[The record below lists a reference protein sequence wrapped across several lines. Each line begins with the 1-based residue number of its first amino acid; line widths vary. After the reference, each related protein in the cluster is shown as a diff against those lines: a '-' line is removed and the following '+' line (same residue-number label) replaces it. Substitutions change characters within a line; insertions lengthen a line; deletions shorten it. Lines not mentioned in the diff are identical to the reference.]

1 MQIVSKVLFVAG
13 VATHIFVLLQS
24 KMDLSLAFSAKL
36 GTEEAQCS
44 QFRSL
49 MTLAFIF
56 ACLVVGLVV
65 YPVVM
70 NKYSGTC
77 NYRQS
82 KWTKRAMEL
91 FVLATIYLQAA
102 STFQS
107 QTLGTCGTFENTFWV
122 LMAGLLTL
130 SGFWVY
136 LFEDTYDGVT
146 SGIPIY

>member
-13 VATHIFVLLQS
+13 VITHTFVLVQS
-24 KMDLSLAFSAKL
+24 GFELSLGALDVSS
-36 GTEEAQCS
+36 TDRCS

-49 MTLAFIF
+49 MTLAFVF
-56 ACLVVGLVV
+56 AGLVV
-65 YPVVM
+65 WLVGYPVIR
-70 NKYSGTC
+70 NWYSGTC
-77 NYRQS
+77 QYQS
-82 KWTKRAMEL
+82 KWNKRAMEL
-91 FVLATIYLQAA
+91 FVLVTIYLQAA

-107 QTLGTCGTFENTFWV
+107 STLSTCGVENTVWV

-136 LFEDTYDGVT
+136 LFEETYDGVT

>member
-13 VATHIFVLLQS
+13 VVTHIFVLGQS
-24 KMDLSLAFSAKL
+24 GFELSWGALDASS
-36 GTEEAQCS
+36 TDRCS

-49 MTLAFIF
+49 MTLAFVF
-56 ACLVVGLVV
+56 ACLVVGLVA
-65 YPVVM
+65 YPTVM
-70 NKYSGTC
+70 NRYSGTC
-77 NYRQS
+77 KYHQS
-82 KWTKRAMEL
+82 KWGKRVKEL
-91 FVLATIYLQAA
+91 FVLITIYLQAA

-107 QTLGTCGTFENTFWV
+107 NTLDTCGVENTFWV

-146 SGIPIY
+146 GIPI

>member
-1 MQIVSKVLFVAG
+1 MQLVSKVLFVAG
-13 VATHIFVLLQS
+13 IGTHIFVLFQS
-24 KMDLSLAFSAKL
+24 EFELSLAALDVKV
-36 GTEEAQCS
+36 GAGAQCS

-56 ACLVVGLVV
+56 ACLVVGLAG
-65 YPVVM
+65 YPMVM

-77 NYRQS
+77 NYCQS

-107 QTLGTCGTFENTFWV
+107 QTLGTCGKFENTFLV

-146 SGIPIY
+146 SSIPIY